1 MGITAS
7 INESLDNSAVGELAK
22 LTNGKPQNSGDIK
35 DGFLNILVAQ
45 LKNQDP
51 TNPMQNS
58 ELTSQIAQISTVEGI
73 EKLNKTLGSIV
84 GQMDNNHTMQKV
96 ALIGR
101 GVMVSGNVYGNEILV
116 SSNEKGDI
124 DTTAFGYELDRPADI
139 VKVTI
144 KNKSG
149 AVVREMEFNKSD
161 PNSSAYCGAGVH
173 VLNSSIWDGKDA
185 DGNAVED
192 GAYNFTISASQQ
204 DQMLMIHPLR
214 YAQVNGVVRQ
224 ENSTKLDLG
233 LVGTANMDEVR
244 QFL

>member
-1 MGITAS
+1 MGITSS
-7 INESLDNSAVGELAK
+7 INESLDNSTVGELAK

-35 DGFLNILVAQ
+35 DSFLNILVAQ

-84 GQMDNNHTMQKV
+84 GQMDSNHTMQKV

-101 GVMVSGNVYGNEILV
+101 GIMVSGNDYGNEILV
-116 SSNEKGDI
+116 GADEAGNIS
-124 DTTAFGYELDRPADI
+124 TTPFGYELDRPADS
-139 VKVTI
+139 VKITI
-144 KNKSG
+144 KHKSG
-149 AVVREMEFNKSD
+149 TVVREMEFNKSD
-161 PNSSAYCGAGVH
+161 PNSAEFLHAGIHSFV
-173 VLNSSIWDGKDA
+173 WDGKDA
-185 DGNAVED
+185 NGNHVEEK
-192 GAYNFTISASQQ
+192 GAYNFTVSASRQEQ
-204 DQMLMIHPLR
+204 DLMVHPLR
-214 YAQVNGVVRQ
+214 YAEVNGVVRQ